1 MSYSTVKE
9 AAKDLT
15 KLALN
20 GSPKWR
26 VGVTVFIVGLCFA
39 SMWGYVNY
47 ARASEV
53 DSIKADVRD
62 MKAIFVAQSI
72 ITAKRNQCEA
82 IANGR
87 NAVAWTERLQQLR
100 DEYGRLT
107 AKEFPL
113 LDCSE
118 V

>member
-20 GSPKWR
+20 GSPYWR
-26 VGVTVFIVGLCFA
+26 VLVTIFVLGLCFA
-39 SMWGYVNY
+39 TAWGYVNY
-47 ARASEV
+47 ARAGEV

-87 NAVAWTERLQQLR
+87 SAVAWTVRLQQLR

-107 AKEFPL
+107 QKDFPL